1 MALNPSGQISI
12 GGPTVGQ
19 SINLELGLAQNA
31 NSSLNQTNFRTLA
44 GIPSGTISLS
54 NFYGKSNG
62 TQRAIFGFGFIPLI
76 SQNMTNLVSNTGV
89 VATDTPGVGTA
100 RNYLAAAGYG
110 GDKAIFGFGQVPT
123 NPVATRF
130 QNITNLV
137 SNTGV
142 VAANTP
148 GVGSPRSGLAAAG
161 YGGDKAIFGFGLTPG
176 PTTMINLVS
185 NTGVVATDTV
195 PVGTAKQFLA
205 AAGYGGDK
213 AIFGFGGNPAPTP
226 VVISI
231 TNLVSNTGVVATD
244 TPGVGTARNYLAA
257 AGYGGDKAIF
267 GFGAI
272 PAPTY
277 TSITNLV
284 SNTGVVAA
292 NTPGVGTARFG
303 LAAAGYSST

>member
-110 GDKAIFGFGQVPT
+110 GDKAIFGFG
-123 NPVATRF
+123 
-130 QNITNLV
+130 
-137 SNTGV
+137 
-142 VAANTP
+142 
-148 GVGSPRSGLAAAG
+148 
-161 YGGDKAIFGFGLTPG
+161 
-176 PTTMINLVS
+176 
-185 NTGVVATDTV
+185 
-195 PVGTAKQFLA
+195 
-205 AAGYGGDK
+205 
-213 AIFGFGGNPAPTP
+213 
-226 VVISI
+226 
-231 TNLVSNTGVVATD
+231 
-244 TPGVGTARNYLAA
+244 
-257 AGYGGDKAIF
+257 
-267 GFGAI
+267 AI